1 MHNTRRRRPSPVFL
15 AIAACTVL
23 TGADTRPLSA
33 QDTSVTIGSR
43 VKVITTAP
51 QSETIGRVVRMDASE
66 LVIAQAS
73 DSAVIRVPRA
83 NVQQLLVSTKHST
96 NGSRIKGGVL
106 GGVALGI
113 GAAAIWAATYTPTG
127 CESFLTGDPVEC
139 AELNNAERLAGGAL
153 LSLLTV
159 PLGAGLGILMSLGGD
174 RDTWVETRATVQTSV
189 LVRGQTGIGVSI
201 RW

>member
-1 MHNTRRRRPSPVFL
+1 MQNPRRRRPSPVFL
-15 AIAACTVL
+15 VIAACTVL

-33 QDTSVTIGSR
+33 QDTSVTVGSR

-66 LVIAQAS
+66 LEIAQAG
-73 DSAVIRVPRA
+73 DSAVVRVSRA

-113 GAAAIWAATYTPTG
+113 GAAAIGAATYNPTG

-139 AELNNAERLAGGAL
+139 GELNNSERLAAGAL
-153 LSLLTV
+153 ISLFTV
-159 PLGAGLGILMSLGGD
+159 PLGAGLGILLSLGGD

>member
-1 MHNTRRRRPSPVFL
+1 MRIARPRCP
-15 AIAACTVL
+15 
-23 TGADTRPLSA
+23 RPLLLTLAAFALLRVADPCVLAA
-33 QDTSVTIGSR
+33 QEPTVAVGSR

-51 QSETIGRVVRMDASE
+51 QSVTIGRVVRMDAGE
-66 LVIAQAS
+66 LEIAQTG
-73 DSAVIRVPRA
+73 DSAVVRVSRA

-127 CESFLTGDPVEC
+127 CESFLTGDPIEC
-139 AELNNAERLAGGAL
+139 AELNNSERLAAGAL
-153 LSLLTV
+153 ISVLTV
-159 PLGAGLGILMSLGGD
+159 PLGAGLGILLSLGGD
-174 RDTWVETRATVQTSV
+174 RDTWVESRATVQTAV
-189 LVRGQTGIGVSI
+189 LARGQTGVGVSI